1 MAVASQPDFA
11 KVAALMG
18 DPARATMLSA
28 LTGPDA
34 LPASELAGLAGISL
48 PTASHHLGKLVD
60 GGLVK
65 VEKHG
70 RHRYYG
76 LAGEQVVHAVEAL
89 SALAP
94 DAPVRGLKDSVV
106 SDTLR
111 AGRTCYDH
119 LAGQLGVAVADALAD
134 KHVIERT
141 DDGIELGDNAHAWCE
156 ELGIELPSGGR
167 RPLVRSCLDWSERR
181 HHIAGALGAGIATAL
196 LERGWI
202 ERLNNGRAVRP
213 TKDGHD
219 QLAKHFA
226 LRLG

>member
-1 MAVASQPDFA
+1 MAVTSQPDFA

-18 DPARATMLSA
+18 DPARASMLSA

-34 LPASELAGLAGISL
+34 LPASELAGIARISL

-106 SDTLR
+106 SDALR

-134 KHVIERT
+134 KHVIEHT
-141 DDGIELGDNAHAWCE
+141 DDGIELGDNAHAWCVE
-156 ELGIELPSGGR
+156 FGIELPSNGR

-213 TKDGHD
+213 TQEGDK

-226 LRLG
+226 L

>member
-1 MAVASQPDFA
+1 MAVTGQPDFG

-18 DPARATMLSA
+18 DPARASMLSA

-34 LPASELAGLAGISL
+34 LPASALAGLAGVSL
-48 PTASHHLGKLVD
+48 PTASHHLAKLVD
-60 GGLVK
+60 GGLIK

-76 LAGEQVVHAVEAL
+76 LKGDQVVHAVEAL

-94 DAPVRGLKDSVV
+94 ETPVRSLKESVV

-119 LAGQLGVAVADALAD
+119 LAGRLGVAVADALVD
-134 KHVIERT
+134 REVIVRT
-141 DDGIELGDNAHAWCE
+141 DAGIEIGPNAEAWCE
-156 ELGIELPSGGR
+156 EFGITLPRTGR

-181 HHIAGALGAGIATAL
+181 HHIAGALGAGIATAM
-196 LERGWI
+196 LERGWL
-202 ERLNNGRAVRP
+202 ERLNAGRAVRP
-213 TKDGHD
+213 TEKGR
-219 QLAKHFA
+219 KG
-226 LRLG
+226 LRRELGLQI

>member
-1 MAVASQPDFA
+1 MS
-11 KVAALMG
+11 
-18 DPARATMLSA
+18 S
-28 LTGPDA
+28 
-34 LPASELAGLAGISL
+34 PASPGVSL

-60 GGLVK
+60 GGLIK

-76 LAGEQVVHAVEAL
+76 LKSDEVVHAVEAL

-94 DAPVRGLKDSVV
+94 ETPVRSLKESVV

-134 KHVIERT
+134 RHVIERT
-141 DDGIELGDNAHAWCE
+141 DNGIELGDNAHEWCE
-156 ELGIELPSGGR
+156 SFGIELPKTGR

-181 HHIAGALGAGIATAL
+181 HHIAGALGAGIATAM
-196 LERGWI
+196 LERGWL

-213 TKDGHD
+213 TAEGHGAARPPPGHTFD
-219 QLAKHFA
+219 
-226 LRLG
+226 LRTKRVGVVPTA

>member
-1 MAVASQPDFA
+1 M
-11 KVAALMG
+11 
-18 DPARATMLSA
+18 
-28 LTGPDA
+28 
-34 LPASELAGLAGISL
+34 SL

-60 GGLVK
+60 GGLIK

-76 LAGEQVVHAVEAL
+76 LTSEQVVHAVEAL

-94 DAPVRGLKDSVV
+94 DAPVRSLKDSVV
-106 SDTLR
+106 SETLR

-119 LAGQLGVAVADALAD
+119 LAGELGVAVADALVE

-141 DDGIELGDNAHAWCE
+141 DAGIVAGDEIHAWAE
-156 ELGIELPSGGR
+156 EFGIELPTTGR

-181 HHIAGALGAGIATAL
+181 HHIAGALGAGIATAM
-196 LERGWI
+196 LERGWL

-213 TKDGHD
+213 TASGRE
-219 QLAKHFA
+219 QLARHLDLNLSGA
-226 LRLG
+226 

>member
-1 MAVASQPDFA
+1 MAVRSQPDFG

-18 DPARATMLSA
+18 DPARAAMLSA

-34 LPASELAGLAGISL
+34 LPASELAGLAGVAL

-76 LAGEQVVHAVEAL
+76 LAGDEVVRAVEAL

-94 DAPVRGLKDSVV
+94 DTPVRSLRESVV
-106 SDTLR
+106 SETLR

-119 LAGQLGVAVADALAD
+119 LAGRLGVAVADALAD
-134 KHVIERT
+134 KQVITRT
-141 DDGIELGDNAHAWCE
+141 DDGIELGPNAHEWCE
-156 ELGIELPSGGR
+156 EFGITLPTTGR
-167 RPLVRSCLDWSERR
+167 RPPVRSCLDWSERR
-181 HHIAGALGAGIATAL
+181 HHIAGALGAGVATAL

-202 ERLNNGRAVRP
+202 ERLNGGRAVRP
-213 TKDGHD
+213 TAEGEVFLTRH
-219 QLAKHFA
+219 LAIP
-226 LRLG
+226 LT